1 MSEPKKDTPAPASAS
16 PPETERVG
24 ILLRLG
30 DGRRFAVGVGG
41 LRVGRQQ
48 GIGLVLMDRTVSR
61 HHADLRYESGRYVL
75 YDHSANGTRVN
86 GKLVAA
92 AQPLRDGD
100 SVKFGQVEFRFEV
113 QSVSK
118 AEVAALLD
126 VTQPSQVPRSWTAR
140 MKGAKPRRRWKRFSR
155 QRSEFWRL
163 VSLIVLT
170 LVIAA
175 ALAVYQY
182 LPELFDQLI
191 GHR

>member
-1 MSEPKKDTPAPASAS
+1 MREPKKDTPPPESAS

-48 GIGLVLMDRTVSR
+48 GIGLVLTDRTVSR
-61 HHADLRYESGRYVL
+61 HHADLRYETGRYVL
-75 YDHSANGTRVN
+75 YDHSANGTWVN

-140 MKGAKPRRRWKRFSR
+140 MKGAKPRPRKRFSKR
-155 QRSEFWRL
+155 RSEFRRL
-163 VSLIVLT
+163 VSLLVLT

-175 ALAVYQY
+175 GFAVYQY

>member
-16 PPETERVG
+16 PPETERVAM
-24 ILLRLG
+24 LVRLA

-41 LRVGRQQ
+41 LGVGRQQ
-48 GIGLVLMDRTVSR
+48 GIGLVLMDQTVSR

-92 AQPLRDGD
+92 AQSLRHGD

-113 QSVSK
+113 RNVLKEHIDS
-118 AEVAALLD
+118 LLTS
-126 VTQPSQVPRSWTAR
+126 TQPSQVPKASTVR
-140 MKGAKPRRRWKRFSR
+140 MKGARPPRGWKRFR
-155 QRSEFWRL
+155 KRRWTIWQL
-163 VSLIVLT
+163 VSLFVL
-170 LVIAA
+170 LVVAA
-175 ALAVYQY
+175 GLAVYRYSPQ
-182 LPELFDQLI
+182 LFDQLI